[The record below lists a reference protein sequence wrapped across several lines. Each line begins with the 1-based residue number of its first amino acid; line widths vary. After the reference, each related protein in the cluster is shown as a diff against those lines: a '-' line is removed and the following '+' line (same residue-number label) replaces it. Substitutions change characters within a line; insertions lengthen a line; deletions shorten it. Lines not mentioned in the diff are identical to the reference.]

1 MAIIRWDPY
10 RDLVT
15 LRDRMNRLFEDV
27 SGPRAEEKDV
37 LASSWA
43 PSVDIYENENEVVL
57 AAEIPGVDEKDVEI
71 KVEDNNLTLRGER
84 KFEKETKEENY
95 HRIERSYGSFFRSF
109 ALPSYIDQDR
119 IEAEHENGV
128 LKIRMP
134 KRSELKPRKVKILK
148 PVAIQAEKANN
159 KK

>member
-10 RDLVT
+10 KDIVT
-15 LRDRMNRLFEDV
+15 LRDRMNRLFEDM
-27 SGPRAEEKDV
+27 SSPKSEEKNIM
-37 LASSWA
+37 AGAWA

-109 ALPSYIDQDR
+109 SLPSYIDQDR

-134 KRSELKPRKVKILK
+134 KRVELKPRKVKILT
-148 PVAIQAEKANN
+148 PVPARAEKQ